1 VGVSESQSILSL
13 AYLGDA
19 VFELCVRDMLTR
31 ANRLSLNGYN
41 KLAKQYVPAVRQAV
55 MYHKVFPFLTGDEQA
70 VIKRGRNLN
79 TATRAKNATA
89 TDYRHATGLETL
101 FGHLYATGQYDRLH
115 EVFQICVNE
124 SIGDEDG
131 QSK

>member
-1 VGVSESQSILSL
+1 MSETQSILSL

-31 ANRLSLNGYN
+31 ENRLSLNGYN
-41 KLAKQYVPAVRQAV
+41 KLAKRYVPAVKQAV
-55 MYHKVFPFLTGDEQA
+55 MYHKIFPFLTEDER
-70 VIKRGRNLN
+70 VIIRRGRNLN
-79 TATRAKNATA
+79 AATRARNASA

-101 FGHLYATGQYDRLH
+101 FGHLYATRQFDRLR
-115 EVFQICVNE
+115 EVFQICINE

-131 QSK
+131 QPK